1 MVASQITDGSQF
13 TKKYKTHDDTLAN
26 ISLHWHDCFEFDIAQ
41 QGAGTMICNGTEYP
55 VERGMVCFMSPMD
68 FHEYRQCDQMNLI
81 NIQFKESSITPE
93 LLNQFML
100 QHTHVIYVDES
111 TFANIESLCQLLGT
125 LKKGNQAKDYNRKI
139 LECLIILFL
148 NGCKPSSPLRYESNN
163 IQHAIMYLNSHFRE
177 NPSMTEIARLYSYD
191 PNYFCRLFRK
201 SVGVSYKDYVRSL
214 KLDYGMKLVRFT
226 DLSITE
232 IAANCG
238 YETQTHFNREFKAYY
253 KASPS
258 SFRK

>member
-1 MVASQITDGSQF
+1 MA
-13 TKKYKTHDDTLAN
+13 
-26 ISLHWHDCFEFDIAQ
+26 
-41 QGAGTMICNGTEYP
+41 
-55 VERGMVCFMSPMD
+55 
-68 FHEYRQCDQMNLI
+68 
-81 NIQFKESSITPE
+81 
-93 LLNQFML
+93 
-100 QHTHVIYVDES
+100 
-111 TFANIESLCQLLGT
+111 
-125 LKKGNQAKDYNRKI
+125 
-139 LECLIILFL
+139 
-148 NGCKPSSPLRYESNN
+148 
-163 IQHAIMYLNSHFRE
+163 
-177 NPSMTEIARLYSYD
+177 EIAHLYSYD

-238 YETQTHFNREFKAYY
+238 YETQTHFNREFKAHY